1 MSAQRKQRN
10 THPPTLT
17 VFAGPNGSG
26 KTTLTNRLLTENRL
40 GILVNADQIAERLAQ
55 VGGKLTATTEM
66 QIQAA
71 KAAEE
76 MRWELL
82 NQGASFTTETVMSD
96 HSRWI
101 RFFEAAHERGYLM
114 SLIFVT
120 TSDPAINIGRVS
132 QRVRM
137 GGHSVDTEKIIS
149 RYHKAHQ
156 FLPRALEL
164 FDQAWFFDNSAINEP
179 VLVLSMTKENGLVA
193 HVPSEQLPQ
202 WAKALI

>member
-137 GGHSVDTEKIIS
+137 GGRCPSSFQGNGNVKSNPTSSEKQTGS
-149 RYHKAHQ
+149 PTDGAGNL
-156 FLPRALEL
+156 FAGRAVMGRC
-164 FDQAWFFDNSAINEP
+164 AR
-179 VLVLSMTKENGLVA
+179 
-193 HVPSEQLPQ
+193 
-202 WAKALI
+202 